1 MATLRTRLGQ
11 RARELRR
18 EQQLTQTELAAKMGM
33 NYRYV
38 GAIERGEVNVTADS
52 IERIAEGLAVP
63 PYRLFLFSPS
73 EKRRTDE
80 EITDEQLRT
89 LLSRSSP
96 EIKELIVQVIRAC
109 GKLD

>member
-18 EQQLTQTELAAKMGM
+18 ERQLTQTELAAKMGM

-52 IERIAEGLAVP
+52 I
-63 PYRLFLFSPS
+63 
-73 EKRRTDE
+73 T
-80 EITDEQLRT
+80 
-89 LLSRSSP
+89 SSS
-96 EIKELIVQVIRAC
+96 QS
-109 GKLD
+109 